1 MSDLTDVLD
10 DPDLAAAGDAL
21 SVAGT
26 VEAVN
31 ASGANA
37 DTLQLTA
44 HGLSTGDG
52 PIHVLTTGT
61 VPGGLALLTNYYA
74 INAGANLVK
83 LAESLADALAGTAVD
98 ITSAGTGTHSI
109 TSVSATIRPYVV
121 TRYATGTMLKGRFT
135 PGAAT
140 KHALGMS
147 SIQPQRGR
155 ELLVGP
161 EGQTGDDVKLV
172 LTRFELRPTPG
183 SPDEVAYDGDTWKVF
198 HVETW
203 RAFGGVH
210 YRAAMA
216 RQKVST

>member
-21 SVAGT
+21 AVSDD
-26 VEAVN
+26 VEAVD
-31 ASGANA
+31 ADA
-37 DTLQLTA
+37 DTLLLTA

-52 PIHVLTTGT
+52 PLRLTTDDT
-61 VPGGLALLTNYYA
+61 LPAGLAIATDYYA
-74 INAGANLVK
+74 IAASADLLK
-83 LAESLADALAGTAVD
+83 LAASLADALAGTAVAID
-98 ITSAGTGTHSI
+98 DEGTGTHSI
-109 TSVSATIRPYVV
+109 ASRSVTIRPYVV
-121 TRYATGTMLKGRFT
+121 TRYGASTTTKGRVT
-135 PGAAT
+135 RGAAT

-161 EGQTGDDVKLV
+161 DGQTGDDVKLV

-183 SPDEVAYDGDTWKVF
+183 SPDAVAYDGDTWEVF

-203 RAFGGVH
+203 RAFGGTH